1 MILLG
6 LIGAFVDRVD
16 EIRKHSVEQH
26 FAERGFGN
34 DALQAKIERQRQALA
49 AFKER
54 MKDGNNKNS
63 TR

>member
-34 DALQAKIERQRQALA
+34 DALQARIERQQRALA

-54 MKDGNNKNS
+54 MNDGNNKDAA
-63 TR
+63 R